1 MTFTQEFID
10 EALKEHHKWVD
21 KVRYVSSEFDVPLTW
36 RQVLISNESEILNL
50 LNHLRVEIH
59 DESSMYSELRYELE
73 YTKDMITKMFLHA
86 QIICTLIDILRKRVL
101 SDVLITAIVI
111 SNVEPIIQLQEIV
124 SPLETIISTSSRC
137 VINLFIDLL

>member
-21 KVRYVSSEFDVPLTW
+21 KVRYISSEFDIPLTW

-101 SDVLITAIVI
+101 SDVLITAIR
-111 SNVEPIIQLQEIV
+111 
-124 SPLETIISTSSRC
+124 ETIGIVANEIYVASSDIVTRLLRWKEIS
-137 VINLFIDLL
+137 V

>member
-21 KVRYVSSEFDVPLTW
+21 KVRYVSSEFDIPLTW

-101 SDVLITAIVI
+101 SDVLITAIR
-111 SNVEPIIQLQEIV
+111 
-124 SPLETIISTSSRC
+124 ETIGIVANEIYVASSDIVTRLLRWKEIS
-137 VINLFIDLL
+137 V

>member
-21 KVRYVSSEFDVPLTW
+21 KVRYVSSEFDIPLTW

-86 QIICTLIDILRKRVL
+86 QIICTLIDVLRKRVL
-101 SDVLITAIVI
+101 SDVLITAIR
-111 SNVEPIIQLQEIV
+111 
-124 SPLETIISTSSRC
+124 ETIGIVANEIYVASSDIITRLLRWKEIS
-137 VINLFIDLL
+137 V

>member
-36 RQVLISNESEILNL
+36 RQVLISDESEILNL

-101 SDVLITAIVI
+101 PDVLITAIR
-111 SNVEPIIQLQEIV
+111 
-124 SPLETIISTSSRC
+124 ETIGIVANEIYVASSDIVTRLLRWKEIS
-137 VINLFIDLL
+137 V

>member
-101 SDVLITAIVI
+101 PDVLITAIR
-111 SNVEPIIQLQEIV
+111 
-124 SPLETIISTSSRC
+124 ETIGIVANEIYVASSDIITRLLRWKEIS
-137 VINLFIDLL
+137 V

>member
-86 QIICTLIDILRKRVL
+86 QIICTLIDVLRKRVL
-101 SDVLITAIVI
+101 SDVLITAIR
-111 SNVEPIIQLQEIV
+111 
-124 SPLETIISTSSRC
+124 ETIGIVANEIYVASSDIITRLLRWKEIS
-137 VINLFIDLL
+137 V

>member
-36 RQVLISNESEILNL
+36 RQVLISDESEILNL

-101 SDVLITAIVI
+101 PDVLITAIR
-111 SNVEPIIQLQEIV
+111 
-124 SPLETIISTSSRC
+124 ETIGIVANEIYVASSDIITRLLRWKEIS
-137 VINLFIDLL
+137 V

>member
-21 KVRYVSSEFDVPLTW
+21 KVRYVSSEFDIPLTW

-59 DESSMYSELRYELE
+59 DESSMYSEFRYELE
-73 YTKDMITKMFLHA
+73 YTKDIITKMFLHA

-101 SDVLITAIVI
+101 SDVLITAIR
-111 SNVEPIIQLQEIV
+111 
-124 SPLETIISTSSRC
+124 ETIGIVANEIYVASSDIVTRLLRWKEIS
-137 VINLFIDLL
+137 V

>member
-10 EALKEHHKWVD
+10 EALKEHLKWVD
-21 KVRYVSSEFDVPLTW
+21 KVRYVSSEFDIPLTW

-101 SDVLITAIVI
+101 PDVLITAIR
-111 SNVEPIIQLQEIV
+111 
-124 SPLETIISTSSRC
+124 ETIGIVANEIYVASSDIITRLLRWKEIS
-137 VINLFIDLL
+137 V

>member
-36 RQVLISNESEILNL
+36 RQVLISDESEILNL

-101 SDVLITAIVI
+101 SDVLITAIR
-111 SNVEPIIQLQEIV
+111 
-124 SPLETIISTSSRC
+124 ETIGIVANEIYVASSDIVTRLLRWKEIS
-137 VINLFIDLL
+137 V

>member
-1 MTFTQEFID
+1 MAFTQEFID

-101 SDVLITAIVI
+101 PDVLITAIR
-111 SNVEPIIQLQEIV
+111 
-124 SPLETIISTSSRC
+124 ETIGIVANEIYVASSDIVTRLLRWKEIS
-137 VINLFIDLL
+137 V

>member
-21 KVRYVSSEFDVPLTW
+21 KVRYISSEFDIPLTW

-101 SDVLITAIVI
+101 SDVLITAIR
-111 SNVEPIIQLQEIV
+111 
-124 SPLETIISTSSRC
+124 ETIGIVANEIYVASSDIITRLLRWKEIS
-137 VINLFIDLL
+137 V

>member
-21 KVRYVSSEFDVPLTW
+21 KVRYVSSEFDIPLTW

-101 SDVLITAIVI
+101 SDVLITAIR
-111 SNVEPIIQLQEIV
+111 
-124 SPLETIISTSSRC
+124 ETIGIVANEIYVASSDIITRLLRWKEIS
-137 VINLFIDLL
+137 V

>member
-10 EALKEHHKWVD
+10 EALKEHHNWVD

-36 RQVLISNESEILNL
+36 RQVLISDESEILNL

-101 SDVLITAIVI
+101 PDVLITAIR
-111 SNVEPIIQLQEIV
+111 
-124 SPLETIISTSSRC
+124 ETIGIVANEIYVASSDIVTRLLRWKEIS
-137 VINLFIDLL
+137 V

>member
-101 SDVLITAIVI
+101 SDVLITAIR
-111 SNVEPIIQLQEIV
+111 
-124 SPLETIISTSSRC
+124 ETIGIVANEIYVASSDIVTRLLRWKEIS
-137 VINLFIDLL
+137 V

>member
-36 RQVLISNESEILNL
+36 RQVLISDESEILNL

-101 SDVLITAIVI
+101 SDVLITAIR
-111 SNVEPIIQLQEIV
+111 
-124 SPLETIISTSSRC
+124 ETIGIVANEIYVASSDIITRLLRWKEIS
-137 VINLFIDLL
+137 V

>member
-101 SDVLITAIVI
+101 PDVLITAIR
-111 SNVEPIIQLQEIV
+111 
-124 SPLETIISTSSRC
+124 ETIGIVANEIYVASSDIVTRLLRWKEIS
-137 VINLFIDLL
+137 V